1 MKQAGGESMHAGP
14 IGRKV
19 KQCMRS
25 LRPTRNQ
32 QEGEVYAL
40 RKEKK
45 EKADEEA
52 QAQEET

>member
-1 MKQAGGESMHAGP
+1 MPVTKSPEE
-14 IGRKV
+14 K
-19 KQCMRS
+19 
-25 LRPTRNQ
+25 
-32 QEGEVYAL
+32 EYAL